1 MTHGKGEVACGPSP
15 MAKDGKGERKRHR
28 GKTHEKEAGGG
39 VGRTVKEN
47 SDYQDQRLVAYPMF
61 L

>member
-1 MTHGKGEVACGPSP
+1 MGKEKWHEGLAQWRRI
-15 MAKDGKGERKRHR
+15 AKERERDT
-28 GKTHEKEAGGG
+28 GKTHEKKEAGGG

-47 SDYQDQRLVAYPMF
+47 SDYQDQRLVAHPMF